1 MIRRRLVEMSAPW
14 IYIKD
19 LSLYEGQTVTVKGWM
34 YNKRSSG
41 KIHFLQL
48 RDGTGTVQG
57 VMVKNE
63 VSEDDFEEG
72 KRLWLEASVKVEGT
86 VRLDTRAPS
95 GVELTITGLRTIQ
108 NPEEEYP
115 LGKKDHGI
123 DFLLDHRHL
132 WLRSSRQQAIMRIR
146 ERVIWSAREYL
157 HKEGFMLIDS
167 PILTGSI
174 GEGAAGLFEMDYF
187 EETKAYLAQT
197 GQLYAE
203 AAAAAFGK
211 VYCFGPTFRAE
222 KSKTRR
228 HLTEFWMLE
237 PEVAFYDHNKNI
249 ELQEKLVSYIVEQ
262 VLDNCR
268 QELESLER
276 DISKLERIKAPFYR
290 ITYDKAMEILHELGS
305 QTPYGDDFGN
315 EDETILTQQF
325 DKPIFVECYPKK
337 VKAFY
342 MKEHPENPDLVLCD
356 DLLAPEGYGEIIGG
370 SQREDDLHRLLGR
383 IHEEG
388 LSEESYDWYLD
399 LRKFGTFVHSG
410 FGMGIE
416 RVVAWICGL
425 DHIRE
430 AIPWPRTI
438 YRIKP

>member
-1 MIRRRLVEMSAPW
+1 MSAPW

-72 KRLWLEASVKVEGT
+72 KRLWLEASVKIEGT

>member
-1 MIRRRLVEMSAPW
+1 MTALWVS
-14 IYIKD
+14 IKD
-19 LSLYEGQTVTVKGWM
+19 LPSHVEETVVIRGWLY
-34 YNKRSSG
+34 NLRSSG

-48 RDGTGTVQG
+48 RDGSGTVQG
-57 VMVKNE
+57 VMVKKE
-63 VSEDDFEEG
+63 VSEDLFAAAKG
-72 KRLWLEASVKVEGT
+72 LWLEASVEVTGT
-86 VRLDTRAPS
+86 VRKDERAPS
-95 GVELTITGLRTIQ
+95 GVELSVTDLRVFQ
-108 NPEEEYP
+108 NPSEEYP
-115 LGKKDHGI
+115 IGKKDHGI

-146 ERVIWSAREYL
+146 DRVIRSAREYL
-157 HKEGFMLIDS
+157 QENGFLLIDS
-167 PILTGSI
+167 PIIS
-174 GEGAAGLFEMDYF
+174 GAAGEGVSGLFEIDYF
-187 EETKAYLAQT
+187 DSKAYLAQT

-237 PEVAFYDHNKNI
+237 PEVAFYDHKDNMA
-249 ELQEKLVSYIVEQ
+249 LQEGLICHIVAK
-262 VLDNCR
+262 VLEHCR
-268 QELESLER
+268 TELASLER
-276 DISKLERIKAPFYR
+276 DVSKLEIIKAPFYHLQ
-290 ITYDKAMEILHELGS
+290 YDEAIEMLHKLGS
-305 QTPYGDDFGN
+305 DTPYGDDLGN

-325 DKPIFVECYPKK
+325 DRPVFIECYPKT

-342 MKEHPENPDLVLCD
+342 MKEHPDNPNLVLCD

-370 SQREDDLHRLLGR
+370 SQREDDYDRLIAR
-383 IHEEG
+383 IREQGLPEEPY
-388 LSEESYDWYLD
+388 EWYLD

-416 RVVAWICGL
+416 RVVAWISGL
-425 DHIRE
+425 QHIRE

-438 YRIKP
+438 YRLKP

>member
-1 MIRRRLVEMSAPW
+1 MTALWVS
-14 IYIKD
+14 IKD
-19 LSLYEGQTVTVKGWM
+19 LPSHVEETVVIRGWLY
-34 YNKRSSG
+34 NLRSSG

-48 RDGTGTVQG
+48 RDGSGTVQG
-57 VMVKNE
+57 VMVKQE
-63 VSEDDFEEG
+63 VSEDLFAEAKG
-72 KRLWLEASVKVEGT
+72 LRLEASVEVTGT
-86 VRLDTRAPS
+86 VRKDERAPS
-95 GVELTITGLRTIQ
+95 GVELSVTDLRVFQ
-108 NPEEEYP
+108 NPSEEYP
-115 LGKKDHGI
+115 IGKKDHGI

-146 ERVIWSAREYL
+146 DRVIRSAREYL
-157 HKEGFMLIDS
+157 QENGFLLIDS
-167 PILTGSI
+167 PIIS
-174 GEGAAGLFEMDYF
+174 GAAGEGVSGLFEIDYF
-187 EETKAYLAQT
+187 ESKAYLAQT

-237 PEVAFYDHNKNI
+237 PEVAFYDHKDNMA
-249 ELQEKLVSYIVEQ
+249 LQEGLVCYIVAK
-262 VLDNCR
+262 VLEHCR
-268 QELESLER
+268 TELAALER
-276 DISKLERIKAPFYR
+276 DVSKLENIRAPFYHLQYGEA
-290 ITYDKAMEILHELGS
+290 IEMLHKLGS
-305 QTPYGDDFGN
+305 DTPYGDDLGN

-325 DKPIFVECYPKK
+325 DRPVFIECYPKT

-342 MKEHPENPDLVLCD
+342 MKEHPENTDLVLCD

-370 SQREDDLHRLLGR
+370 SQREDDYDRLVAR
-383 IHEEG
+383 IREQGLPEEPY
-388 LSEESYDWYLD
+388 EWYLD

-416 RVVAWICGL
+416 RVVAWISGL
-425 DHIRE
+425 QHIRE

-438 YRIKP
+438 YRLKP

>member
-1 MIRRRLVEMSAPW
+1 MSAPW

-72 KRLWLEASVKVEGT
+72 KRLWLEASVEVEGT